1 MCPSIIGKMPLFE
14 IDRRT
19 VDAIKFQFRH
29 LNSNLFVQLGNGPV
43 CLAAKG
49 AIVSTTA
56 RSRSARASFSSSRS
70 RSNPIDAIQ
79 WPREHAEPTRDSKAK
94 FPTEARW
101 KSALDPGAIAQD
113 GSTIRPRY
121 RGLSADNGSGAFQC
135 VIRNIA
141 LGHADVLATGSGLGP
156 LLTGFQRR
164 HHLQQRVRPD
174 RDLPGKRSVVSE
186 DQ

>member
-1 MCPSIIGKMPLFE
+1 MCPSIIGKVPLLD

-29 LNSNLFVQLGNGPV
+29 LNSNLFVQVGNGPA
-43 CLAAKG
+43 CLAAKR

-56 RSRSARASFSSSRS
+56 RSRSARASFSSARS

-79 WPREHAEPTRDSKAK
+79 WPRELAEPTRDSKAK

-101 KSALDPGAIAQD
+101 KSALDPVYLFNDGAGATAHD
-113 GSTIRPRY
+113 GTTIRPRY

-135 VIRNIA
+135 ASSETSKVRSSSS
-141 LGHADVLATGSGLGP
+141 VSATLMSSQRDQGLVP
-156 LLTGFQRR
+156 C
-164 HHLQQRVRPD
+164 
-174 RDLPGKRSVVSE
+174 
-186 DQ
+186 